1 MKIGLI
7 SDTHIPG
14 GATTIPD
21 QVYKAFDGVDLI
33 LHAGNIYIPSVL
45 DCLEQIAPVRAVGS
59 TDPDHPERRLQ
70 FSMEGQ
76 GDPRVKPEDIFQLE
90 GHTIGLVHNLQ
101 LRGMSDEIRPGII
114 ANHKL
119 PEGAITEM
127 VTQFFDTPVD
137 IAIFG
142 RTCYGTIEIHEEI
155 LFINPGSPTLPR
167 NLRKL
172 GNVAVLDLTPDA
184 KVARLIEL
192 SDLI

>member
-14 GATTIPD
+14 GAAAIPD

-33 LHAGNIYIPSVL
+33 LHAGNIYVPSVL

-76 GDPRVKPEDIFQLE
+76 GDPRIKPEDIFQLE
-90 GHTIGLVHNLQ
+90 GQTIGLVHNLQ
-101 LRGMSDEIRPGII
+101 LRGMSDEIRPGVIE
-114 ANHKL
+114 NHKL
-119 PEGAITEM
+119 PEGALTSM
-127 VTQFFDTPVD
+127 VTQFFGTPVD

-142 RTCYGTIEIHEEI
+142 RTCYGTIENHEGI
-155 LFINPGSPTLPR
+155 LFINPGSPILPK
-167 NLRKL
+167 NLRRL
-172 GNVAVLDLTPDA
+172 GNVALLELTPEKKIA
-184 KVARLIEL
+184 NLVEL
-192 SDLI
+192 SDII